1 MMLESIINQSG
12 ITQSDIIQSGITQSS
27 AVETLD
33 IRRFLPHS
41 GVMVLLDRLLE
52 VGPEDLWAE
61 VNIRPDSMFCDAH
74 GVPGWVGVEYM
85 AQAIAAYAG
94 YAAQL
99 CGDAVKIGFL
109 LGTRRYEANCSSF
122 AIGSRLKV
130 HIHRILQAD
139 NGIGSFECHIHSA
152 ARQLASA
159 TVTVFQPA
167 DAAVFLEGSS
177 E

>member
-1 MMLESIINQSG
+1 MMNQSS
-12 ITQSDIIQSGITQSS
+12 TSQSGPDQPG

-41 GVMVLLDRLLE
+41 GAMVLLDRLLE
-52 VGPEDLWAE
+52 AGPEELLAE
-61 VNIRPDSMFCDAH
+61 TAIRPDSMFCDGH

-94 YAAQL
+94 HTAQL
-99 CGDAVKIGFL
+99 RGEPVKIGFL
-109 LGTRRYEANCSSF
+109 LGTRRYESSCPVF
-122 AIGSRLKV
+122 AVGSLLK
-130 HIHRILQAD
+130 IHVKRILQAD
-139 NGIGSFECHIHSA
+139 NGIGSFECHIHAGSQ
-152 ARQLASA
+152 QLASA
-159 TVTVFQPA
+159 TITVFQPA

>member
-12 ITQSDIIQSGITQSS
+12 ITQSGIIQSGITQSS
-27 AVETLD
+27 AVEALD

-41 GVMVLLDRLLE
+41 GAMVLLDRLLE

-61 VNIRPDSMFCDAH
+61 VNIRPDSMFCDAN

-122 AIGSRLKV
+122 AIGSRLKI

-152 ARQLASA
+152 GQQLASA

>member
-1 MMLESIINQSG
+1 MMSASIINQSR
-12 ITQSDIIQSGITQSS
+12 TNQSNT
-27 AVETLD
+27 VESLD

-61 VNIRPDSMFCDAH
+61 VTIRPDSMFCDAH

-99 CGDAVKIGFL
+99 CNDAVKIGFL
-109 LGTRRYEANCSSF
+109 LGTRRYEANCPSF
-122 AIGSRLKV
+122 AIGSQLKV
-130 HIHRILQAD
+130 HVHRILQAD

-152 ARQLASA
+152 GQQLASA

>member
-1 MMLESIINQSG
+1 MKQPSQ
-12 ITQSDIIQSGITQSS
+12 
-27 AVETLD
+27 VETLD

-61 VNIRPDSMFCDAH
+61 VVIRPDSMFCGVD
-74 GVPGWVGVEYM
+74 GVPAWVGVEYM

-99 CGDAVKIGFL
+99 RHDAVKIGFL
-109 LGTRRYEANCSSF
+109 LGTRRYEASCPNF
-122 AIGSRLKV
+122 AIGSRLQV
-130 HIHRILQAD
+130 HVHKILQAD
-139 NGIGSFECHIHSA
+139 NGIGSFECHIHA
-152 ARQLASA
+152 AGQRLASA

-167 DAAVFLEGSS
+167 DAAVFLEGST